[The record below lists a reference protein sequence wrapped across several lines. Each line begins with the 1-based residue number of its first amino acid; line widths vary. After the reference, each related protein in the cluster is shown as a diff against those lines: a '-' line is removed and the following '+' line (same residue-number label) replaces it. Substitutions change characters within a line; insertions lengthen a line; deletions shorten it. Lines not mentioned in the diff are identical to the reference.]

1 MSAKTQ
7 VATIDAT
14 PSKRIYLSI
23 IADYGL
29 KTAICEL
36 VDNAYDCWHKPGVG
50 QDLCVQIT
58 IDVDQQKIT
67 ISDNAGGVK
76 EKDLAKLISP
86 GASTAANNSETIG
99 AFGVGSKRAVVA
111 LAQLI
116 QISSRYHKEGSFRLE
131 YDDEWLASPDW
142 QIPYYKV
149 AEIPPSTTTITLSN
163 LRFNVKQEDVD
174 ALRDALS
181 ATYASI
187 VEDGRVRI
195 EINET
200 PLEPKLYDDWAYPPD
215 AEPKSFE
222 KRIRISSTESVR
234 FLVTGGLT
242 LSGGSVGGDYGV
254 FFYGNRRLICK
265 AVRSAEVGFITG
277 MAGVAHP
284 RMSLARIIVEF
295 FGPPSRLP
303 WNSSKS
309 DINYNNPI
317 FQAVK
322 RDIVEVVKA
331 YVGLSKRLQEVY
343 DEKVQPYNSGEIR
356 CEKLATG
363 ETVTPSRVPA
373 IPLAQ
378 PRFRESVVDLNKAIV
393 ARSPWARG
401 LYEAIIAEDLVF
413 RQRHLEQKNRI
424 CLILL
429 DSTVEIAL
437 KDFLGNELAQPLGD
451 AKLEQLFKNRI
462 SVHQEAMKHV
472 LAGDRIWQKLEH
484 YYKLRC
490 ELIHRRVNPSISD
503 ALVSDMRACVQKL
516 LKAAFGLRFPKE

>member
-7 VATIDAT
+7 IATIDAT

-36 VDNAYDCWHKPGVG
+36 VDNAYDCWHKPSVG
-50 QDLCVQIT
+50 QDLCVQIS
-58 IDVDQQKIT
+58 IDIDQQKIT
-67 ISDNAGGVK
+67 ISDNAGGIK

-86 GASTAANNSETIG
+86 GASSTAPNSETIG

-116 QISSRYHKEGSFRLE
+116 QITSRFHKEGTYRLE

-142 QIPYYKV
+142 QIPYFKV
-149 AEIPPSTTTITLSN
+149 AEIAPSTTSIALSN
-163 LRFNVKQEDVD
+163 LRFNIKPEDVD

-181 ATYASI
+181 ATYARI
-187 VEDGRVRI
+187 IEDGRVRI
-195 EINET
+195 ELNEVALT
-200 PLEPKLYDDWAYPPD
+200 PTLYDDWAYPPE
-215 AEPKSFE
+215 ASPKSFE
-222 KRIRISSTESVR
+222 KRIRITNNESVR

-242 LSGGSVGGDYGV
+242 LSGGSIGGDYGV
-254 FFYGNRRLICK
+254 FFYGNNRMICK

-277 MAGVAHP
+277 IAGVPHP
-284 RMSLARIIVEF
+284 RMSLARVIVEF
-295 FGPPSRLP
+295 FGPAGRLP

-309 DINYNNPI
+309 DINYNNLI

-331 YVGLSKRLQEVY
+331 YTGLSKRLQEFS
-343 DEKVQPYNSGEIR
+343 DEKVQPYSSGSIS

-378 PRFRESVVDLNKAIV
+378 PRFRESVVDLNKAVV
-393 ARSPWARG
+393 AKSPWTRG
-401 LYEAIIAEDLVF
+401 LYEGIIAEELLF

-462 SVHQEAMKHV
+462 SVHQEAMKHI
-472 LAGDRIWQKLEH
+472 LTGDRIWQKLEH

-503 ALVSDMRACVQKL
+503 ELVDDMRSCLQKL
-516 LKAAFGLRFPKE
+516 LKAAFGLRFPKG